1 MAVKLTVWR
10 RGSFREVDVDVKVGL
25 LRLQWIGENSFTF
38 YFYFLFY
45 FILFYFFI
53 IFFIFFYFIY
63 FFFIL

>member
-10 RGSFREVDVDVKVGL
+10 RDSFREVDVDVKVGL
-25 LRLQWIGENSFTF
+25 LGLQWIGENSFTF

-45 FILFYFFI
+45 LFFF
-53 IFFIFFYFIY
+53 FFF